1 MLSFHG
7 GPHHKQ
13 PEGEMSCRFAIVPC
27 DTCRRFADSLDSGEY
42 KSAIKK
48 NNNTIRMIMNNPIS
62 IVNGVVISAVYEKG
76 ETFLH
81 ER

>member
-1 MLSFHG
+1 
-7 GPHHKQ
+7 
-13 PEGEMSCRFAIVPC
+13 
-27 DTCRRFADSLDSGEY
+27 
-42 KSAIKK
+42 
-48 NNNTIRMIMNNPIS
+48 MIMNNPIS